1 MRVSQRLSGLDASFL
16 YLETAT
22 QPLHVIS
29 VLELD
34 TSTIPGGYDYDRF
47 RADLSARLGAM
58 SAFREKP
65 STSVLNL
72 DHPVWVE
79 DSDVDLDRHVR
90 RIALPAP
97 GGRAEFDEICG
108 YLAGL
113 PLDRRRPVWEM
124 WVVEGA
130 GGSLGSGWLAVI
142 IKLHHAAADGVTFVK
157 VLSQLCSREL
167 DPPPP
172 DRVEAIP
179 ADKPARIAADGLARF
194 AIRPLYLVVR
204 LLPATFRAVVDT
216 VRRAAG
222 GRAMAAPFTA
232 PRTVLNGSITADRKV
247 ALARL
252 DLADVKKVKNHFGV
266 TVNDVVV
273 ALVGGVVRQF
283 LVDRGEL
290 PKSSLVAMV
299 PVSAHEPSNSPST
312 ETRFRDCSPD
322 CRRRSRTLPSGSGRS
337 PRRMSSRRNTVRR
350 SVSRLLRDWF
360 EIIGPVFVRYSEAG
374 VRAPDPLPAHVQR
387 GCVQRAESAGT
398 LLPGG
403 RDLDDDPGRA
413 SPVRFGAEHL
423 AVDIQRERSTSG

>member
-47 RADLSARLGAM
+47 RADLSARLRAM

-142 IKLHHAAADGVTFVK
+142 IKLHHAAADGVTFVE
-157 VLSQLCSREL
+157 VSRCCAPRNPTHRRRPRL
-167 DPPPP
+167 RLP
-172 DRVEAIP
+172 RR
-179 ADKPARIAADGLARF
+179 PARYGWR
-194 AIRPLYLVVR
+194 
-204 LLPATFRAVVDT
+204 
-216 VRRAAG
+216 
-222 GRAMAAPFTA
+222 
-232 PRTVLNGSITADRKV
+232 
-247 ALARL
+247 
-252 DLADVKKVKNHFGV
+252 
-266 TVNDVVV
+266 
-273 ALVGGVVRQF
+273 
-283 LVDRGEL
+283 
-290 PKSSLVAMV
+290 
-299 PVSAHEPSNSPST
+299 
-312 ETRFRDCSPD
+312 
-322 CRRRSRTLPSGSGRS
+322 
-337 PRRMSSRRNTVRR
+337 
-350 SVSRLLRDWF
+350 
-360 EIIGPVFVRYSEAG
+360 
-374 VRAPDPLPAHVQR
+374 
-387 GCVQRAESAGT
+387 
-398 LLPGG
+398 
-403 RDLDDDPGRA
+403 
-413 SPVRFGAEHL
+413 
-423 AVDIQRERSTSG
+423 